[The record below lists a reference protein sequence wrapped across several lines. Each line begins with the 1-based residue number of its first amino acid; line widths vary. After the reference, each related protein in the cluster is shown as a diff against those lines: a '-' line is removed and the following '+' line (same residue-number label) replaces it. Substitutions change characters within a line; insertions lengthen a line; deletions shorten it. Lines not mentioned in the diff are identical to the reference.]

1 MTITTSTRAICMY
14 VTDTSRA
21 DTAMEARR
29 GNCWNPVIGE
39 IRPDHTRPVNPVDGI
54 DAIII
59 RVDLL

>member
-1 MTITTSTRAICMY
+1 MY

-39 IRPDHTRPVNPVDGI
+39 IRPDHTRPVNPVVGI

-59 RVDLL
+59 RVDLLRDR